1 MEYKKFRYDFSDD
14 VTKML
19 GEFANNNRE
28 KSRKEFTQ
36 IWEEYIAEEKT
47 SKIIKDEIE
56 MMRYHGFCGDVMDKM
71 YKSVRYYHR
80 KRDIKTLNVD
90 QDINKNKHENRFSR
104 EFLKMMDKYI
114 LEQMTDHE
122 NIKHSDETGRQIN
135 TLSQSESYQTFCEK
149 NKEKILEEFIKIRKQ
164 TGRLTEMVV
173 DKIKKTYKNRFY
185 NCRKL

>member
-19 GEFANNNRE
+19 SDFAYNNRE

-36 IWEEYIAEEKT
+36 TWEKHIAEEKI
-47 SKIIKDEIE
+47 SKMIKDEIE
-56 MMRYHGFCGDVMDKM
+56 MMRNHGFCGDVMDKM

-80 KRDIKTLNVD
+80 KRDVKTLNDD
-90 QDINKNKHENRFSR
+90 QDVNKNKHENRFSR
-104 EFLKMMDKYI
+104 ELLVIMDKYI
-114 LEQMTDHE
+114 LEQMTNNE
-122 NIKHSDETGRQIN
+122 NIKQSESGQKIN
-135 TLSQSESYQTFCEK
+135 ILSQSESYQKFCEK

-164 TGRLTEMVV
+164 TGKLTNMVV
-173 DKIKKTYKNRFY
+173 DKMKKTYKNRFY